1 MGLIYK
7 QVSVA
12 GNKSSRSLRVLMDT
26 GASHTVIRADI
37 AHDLATP
44 APLARIARMIPAY
57 FASGSGEIKEMVSLS
72 LKINGQ
78 EVVTPALVLEGL
90 SEELVI
96 GAEFFQRYKVV
107 LDPERE
113 EIRFT
118 DPEALKVKII

>member
-7 QVSVA
+7 KLRVK
-12 GNKSSRSLRVLMDT
+12 GNKAAQTLRVLMDT
-26 GASHTVIRADI
+26 GASHTVMRAAI
-37 AHDLATP
+37 AHKLATP
-44 APLARIARMIPAY
+44 APLPRTIRAHFAYGRGRIN
-57 FASGSGEIKEMVSLS
+57 EMVSL
-72 LKINGQ
+72 LIRINGQ
-78 EVVTPALVLEGL
+78 EVVTPAFVLKGL
-90 SEELVI
+90 TEELVI

>member
-1 MGLIYK
+1 MGLISK
-7 QVSVA
+7 QVLVR
-12 GNKSSRSLRVLMDT
+12 GNKASRRLRVLMDT
-26 GASHTVIRADI
+26 GTSHTVIRA
-37 AHDLATP
+37 ATARRLATP
-44 APLARIARMIPAY
+44 APLPRTRSAQ
-57 FASGSGEIKEMVSLS
+57 FASGKGRIKETVNVSLR
-72 LKINGQ
+72 LDGR
-78 EVVTPALVLEGL
+78 EVFTSALVLEGL

>member
-7 QVSVA
+7 KLPVK
-12 GNKSSRSLRVLMDT
+12 GNKRGQTLRVLMDT

-37 AHDLATP
+37 AHKLATP
-44 APLARIARMIPAY
+44 APLARTIDAH
-57 FASGSGEIKEMVSLS
+57 FASGRGKIKETVNLS
-72 LKINGQ
+72 LRINGE
-78 EVVTPALVLEGL
+78 EVFTPAFVLEDL

-107 LDPERE
+107 LDPDRE

>member
-44 APLARIARMIPAY
+44 APLARITPAH

-72 LKINGQ
+72 LKIDGQ
-78 EVVTPALVLEGL
+78 EVVTPVLVLEGL

>member
-7 QVSVA
+7 RIPVK
-12 GNKSSRSLRVLMDT
+12 GNKGRRTLRVLMDT

-37 AHDLATP
+37 ARKLATS
-44 APLARIARMIPAY
+44 APLARSIAAR
-57 FASGSGEIKEMVSLS
+57 FARGGGRIHETVNLS
-72 LKINGQ
+72 LRIDGQ
-78 EVVTPALVLEGL
+78 EVFTSAFVLRRL

-113 EIRFT
+113 EVRFT

>member
-7 QVSVA
+7 RIPVK
-12 GNKSSRSLRVLMDT
+12 GNKRTRTLRVLMDT

-37 AHDLATP
+37 ARQLATP
-44 APLARIARMIPAY
+44 APLARRVLAR
-57 FASGSGEIKEMVSLS
+57 FARGKGEIKEMVSLS
-72 LKINGQ
+72 LRIDGHD
-78 EVVTPALVLEGL
+78 VVTPALVLSRL

-113 EIRFT
+113 QVHFT

>member
-7 QVSVA
+7 RIPVA
-12 GNKSSRSLRVLMDT
+12 GNKGRRTIRVLMDT
-26 GASHTVIRADI
+26 GASYTVIRGSVARQ
-37 AHDLATP
+37 LATP
-44 APLARIARMIPAY
+44 APLAQPITAR
-57 FASGSGEIKEMVSLS
+57 FASGEGEIKETVNLS
-72 LKINGQ
+72 LRLNGHD
-78 EVVTPALVLEGL
+78 VFTPALVLEGL